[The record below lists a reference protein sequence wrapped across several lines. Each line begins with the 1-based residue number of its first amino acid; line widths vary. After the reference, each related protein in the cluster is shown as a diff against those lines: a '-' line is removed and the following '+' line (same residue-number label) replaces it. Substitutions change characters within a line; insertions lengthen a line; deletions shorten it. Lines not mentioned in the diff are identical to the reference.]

1 MYSILSFEQIR
12 LFPKAELHVHLDG
25 CVRPATARELAAQAG
40 IPLPDDLQAALVA
53 PPVCDDLGDYL
64 TRFTLPLQ
72 LMQTESALERI
83 AYELVEDWATDG
95 VIYGEVRWAP
105 QLHTRQG
112 VTFQAAV
119 DAVAHGLERSEN
131 DFGVR
136 CRQIVCCLRHQS
148 PQVSQVLAEL
158 AIDNRRN
165 RVAALDLA
173 GDEARYRGAPHQ
185 PAFDLARRAGLSRTV
200 HAGEAAGAPSIHEAL
215 DLLGAQ
221 RLGHGVRLAESG
233 RLVERARTARIP
245 LEMCPTSNYQTRA
258 VNGLDHP
265 ADRYLRAGLAVTIST
280 DGRTVSD
287 TTVSREYAWLAGRFG
302 WGVAEMAATVR
313 HALDGAFVSELERA
327 ELTKLFEER
336 LTKINQC

>member
-1 MYSILSFEQIR
+1 MYDTLSIEQIR
-12 LFPKAELHVHLDG
+12 LFPKVELHVHLDG
-25 CVRPATARELAAQAG
+25 CVRPATARELAARAG
-40 IPLPDDLQAALVA
+40 IPLPDDLNTALVA

-64 TRFTLPLQ
+64 THFTLPIQ

-83 AYELVEDWATDG
+83 TYELIEDWAADG
-95 VIYGEVRWAP
+95 LIYGEVRWAP

-112 VTFQAAV
+112 LTLQAAIN
-119 DAVAHGLERSEN
+119 AVARGLERGEN

-136 CRQIVCCLRHQS
+136 CRQILCCLRHQA
-148 PQVSQVLAEL
+148 PQISQTVAEL
-158 AIDNRRN
+158 AVDNRN
-165 RVAALDLA
+165 HRVAALDLA

-185 PAFDLARRAGLSRTV
+185 PAFDLARRAGLARTV

-221 RLGHGVRLAESG
+221 RLGHGVRLAESDG
-233 RLVERARTARIP
+233 LVERARAAQIP

-280 DGRTVSD
+280 DGRTVSN
-287 TTVSREYAWLAGRFG
+287 TTVSGEYARLVQQFG
-302 WGVAEMAATVR
+302 WGVEEMAATVR
-313 HALDGAFVSELERA
+313 HALAGAFVSERERA
-327 ELTKLFEER
+327 ELGKLFEEG
-336 LTKINQC
+336 LDKINLR